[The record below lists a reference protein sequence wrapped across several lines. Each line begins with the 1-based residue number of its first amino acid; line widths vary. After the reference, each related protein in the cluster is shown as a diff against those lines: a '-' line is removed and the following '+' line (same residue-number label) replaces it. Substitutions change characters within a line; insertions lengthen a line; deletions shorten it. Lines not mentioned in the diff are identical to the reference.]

1 MSQNNIF
8 LSYSWDSTEHKEWAL
23 KLADRLEQYFE
34 LNITFDQYDLDS
46 FGDKNHFMEKAVFE
60 NDFVLIIVTES
71 YTLKANSRLGGV
83 GIETKMSSSRHWEET
98 NGGGA
103 SKIIPVLREGT
114 ELPRY
119 LKEKFYI
126 DFRNDE
132 KFEDGFVSLL
142 KHIKGEAKTSRP
154 KKILSLLKIPASH
167 DLTRGEDF
175 LKINHKKRIRVFEQR
190 DTTDYSSK
198 NKIKFELWET
208 RSPISNYYLLLFNNI
223 TIKSTIDRF
232 CALLKRDKIHI
243 ANLTVLKMGTSE
255 RGYLKSLFQQNNIDL
270 ALTELTYQEYMWDFC
285 IDEDSKSSPAVYT
298 TPNFIDQSLISCDES
313 QIDYGP
319 AFDYIKKQLINT
331 TQSTANVIIAPG
343 GTGKT
348 TLCQYLTKHYQSSGD
363 VIPVLLQSEELKVA
377 DRTGVSRGEIIRTVY
392 DLYDAYT
399 NSCIRHDEEPVFDK
413 LTFEVALLTGKIILI
428 IDGLDELISL
438 FPDGFDIDSFLT
450 SIDDLNKELASCKV
464 ILTSR
469 NDVISDDTVEKF
481 PNINKYKLLGF
492 DTNSCEKYLRKRFK
506 KFDNHERMIK
516 KVLNNIEPLIS
527 KDEDE
532 RILPFIVDLLS
543 SLVEGAND
551 GDEFQ
556 FELSFD
562 GKEYESNSD
571 ITDYLVYSILRRESV
586 RQSIEISINDVL
598 DVLVELAST
607 HGDSFPK
614 SELEGIV
621 KAYYSENAESLTS
634 KLLRNPLIQSVG
646 DICKF
651 KYDFIADYFRC
662 LKIINGINKAI
673 KDEDLIKLCARNTYG
688 DTLIFKDVSKY
699 FYSRTQI
706 FMESS
711 KKLIR
716 HISQSINQG
725 DAFNKVDYKF
735 KAISFFVNVASTI
748 HSTTSK
754 SDYTTLIIEAF
765 GGKSPIYNLALYGDS
780 KPLDFTDLHI
790 FNSRFVGYKNFTS
803 SKFDNTKFS
812 GCFFEAINNKKK
824 PEGLTA
830 EMFDS
835 CSLGDLDVVIESVN
849 VGSQANRSLIEKE
862 LRKFFGAF
870 FQRGKFKDQKK
881 SYIKFSD
888 RVRRIDSAFFNQLL
902 QLNAVQVK
910 TEKSDETYYEV
921 SPAYQDSVYSMINNN
936 TIDKKMNSIID
947 LVL

>member
-8 LSYSWDSTEHKEWAL
+8 LSYSWDSLEHKEWAL
-23 KLADRLEQYFE
+23 ELADRLEQFLE

-46 FGDKNHFMEKAVFE
+46 TSDKNYFMEKAVFE
-60 NDFVLIIVTES
+60 NDFILVVVTES
-71 YTLKANSRLGGV
+71 YVLKANSRLGGV
-83 GIETKMSSSRHWEET
+83 GIETKMSSSRHWEDS

-103 SKIIPVLREGT
+103 SKIIPILREGA

-126 DFRNDE
+126 DFRNDSKYE
-132 KFEDGFVSLL
+132 EGFESLL
-142 KHIKGEAKTSRP
+142 KHIRGEAKVARP
-154 KKILSLLKIPASH
+154 KKVLSLLKIPASH

-175 LKINHKKRIRVFEQR
+175 LKINHKKRTRIFESR
-190 DTTDYSSK
+190 DTTDFSSK

-208 RSPISNYYLLLFNNI
+208 RSPTSNYYLLLFNNI

-232 CALLKRDKIHI
+232 CSLLKRDGIKIS
-243 ANLTVLKMGTSE
+243 NLTVLRLGASE
-255 RGYLKSLFQQNNIDL
+255 RGYLKSIFQQNNINI
-270 ALTELTYQEYMWDFC
+270 ALTELTYQEYMWEFC
-285 IDEDSKSSPAVYT
+285 IDEDAKLSSAVYI
-298 TPNFIDQSLISCDES
+298 TPNFIDQSLISCDEH
-313 QIDYGP
+313 QVDYGP
-319 AFDYIKKQLINT
+319 AFDYIKNKLINT
-331 TQSTANVIIAPG
+331 AQSTANVIIAPG

-348 TLCQYLTKHYQSSGD
+348 TLCQYLTKHYQLSGD
-363 VIPVLLQSEELKVA
+363 AIPVLLQSEEMKVA
-377 DRTGVSRGEIIRTVY
+377 DRTGVSRGEVIRTVY
-392 DLYDAYT
+392 DLYEAYT
-399 NSCIRHDEEPVFDK
+399 SSCSRQDEEPVFNK

-438 FPDGFDIDSFLT
+438 FPEGFDIDSFLA
-450 SIDDLNKELASCKV
+450 SIDELNKELASCKV

-469 NDVISDDTVEKF
+469 NDVISNDTAERF

-492 DTNSCEKYLRKRFK
+492 DTSSCEKYLRKRFK

-516 KVLNNIEPLIS
+516 KVLSNIEPLIS

-551 GDEFQ
+551 GDDFN

-598 DVLVELAST
+598 DVFVELAST

-621 KAYYSENAESLTS
+621 KAYYSENAESLTG
-634 KLLRNPLIQSVG
+634 KLLRNPLIQSGG
-646 DICKF
+646 DVCKF

-662 LKIINGINKAI
+662 LKIINGINKSNR
-673 KDEDLIKLCARNTYG
+673 DEDLIKLCARNTYG
-688 DTLIFKDVSKY
+688 DTFIFKDVSKY
-699 FYSRTQI
+699 FHSRVQV
-706 FMESS
+706 FMGSS
-711 KKLIR
+711 KKLIH
-716 HISQSINQG
+716 HISQGINQG

-735 KAISFFVNVASTI
+735 KAISFLLNVASNI

-754 SDYTTLIIEAF
+754 SDYTALLIEAF

-780 KPLDFTDLHI
+780 KPLDFTGLHI

-803 SKFDNTKFS
+803 SKFENTKFS

-862 LRKFFGAF
+862 LRKFFGGF
-870 FQRGKFKDQKK
+870 FHRGKFKDQKK

-888 RVRRIDSAFFNQLL
+888 RVRRIDGAFFNQLI

-910 TEKSDETYYEV
+910 AEKSDETYYEV
-921 SPAYQDSVYSMINNN
+921 SPAYQDSVYSIINNN
-936 TIDKKMNSIID
+936 TVDKKMNGIID
-947 LVL
+947 LII